1 MPIPVTT
8 PDMSSLPEPL
18 MTSASCSIPFMCLQ
32 YAYVILFSFYPVHS
46 AGSKLVLSCCRR
58 CFMCGCLGCPAF
70 AVSVSTSNFC
80 VMRLPPFVC
89 DVLVY
94 RLAMG
99 CFVVPAFSNG
109 YRLDV

>member
-1 MPIPVTT
+1 MLNTLHVF
-8 PDMSSLPEPL
+8 
-18 MTSASCSIPFMCLQ
+18 AVCLCNS
-32 YAYVILFSFYPVHS
+32 LFSFYPVHS

-58 CFMCGCLGCPAF
+58 CVMCGCLGCPAF
-70 AVSVSTSNFC
+70 ALPVSTSDFC

-99 CFVVPAFSNG
+99 CFAVPAFSNG
-109 YRLDV
+109 YRLDGRSCLCVLHDC